1 MIQTVATRSV
11 YPVQLAS
18 SDHRSFCPRPRSPL
32 LRPKHEKRRVQD
44 VLSPSYPA
52 WPDHVSPC
60 YRLTLSLRSDPPARG
75 WTFAEPTEISG
86 VCQKAESPI
95 HILPPVDSL
104 PRALPSSEF
113 SVSHSHM
120 PINHLLSSLENR
132 EPRSGEIRPQ
142 WLVELIDR
150 TAELFEPHA
159 GVSRVGY
166 DCWPTEEDWTVC
178 LFLGD
183 TEIIGGCEDGRIDPL
198 GFCFDLR
205 RLLEL
210 FEDVERI
217 RWSVFPGAVADKF
230 GDRSY
235 ISVLGSVSGHP
246 VCVRLLSVA
255 PDSAGPALRLFPNGD
270 CRPVNRSSDRR
281 H

>member
-1 MIQTVATRSV
+1 
-11 YPVQLAS
+11 
-18 SDHRSFCPRPRSPL
+18 
-32 LRPKHEKRRVQD
+32 
-44 VLSPSYPA
+44 
-52 WPDHVSPC
+52 
-60 YRLTLSLRSDPPARG
+60 
-75 WTFAEPTEISG
+75 
-86 VCQKAESPI
+86 
-95 HILPPVDSL
+95 
-104 PRALPSSEF
+104 
-113 SVSHSHM
+113 M

-230 GDRSY
+230 GDRAY